1 MERQKFSRRSVDH
14 VGASRGKKARIGG
27 RWWQGVTQGIDSRD
41 VPQEGIRRLLGGRR
55 RCGNMLLVM
64 EW

>member
-1 MERQKFSRRSVDH
+1 MEREKFSRRSVDH

-27 RWWQGVTQGIDSRD
+27 RWWQGVTQGTYS
-41 VPQEGIRRLLGGRR
+41 GLLGGRR
-55 RCGNMLLVM
+55 CGKMLLVM